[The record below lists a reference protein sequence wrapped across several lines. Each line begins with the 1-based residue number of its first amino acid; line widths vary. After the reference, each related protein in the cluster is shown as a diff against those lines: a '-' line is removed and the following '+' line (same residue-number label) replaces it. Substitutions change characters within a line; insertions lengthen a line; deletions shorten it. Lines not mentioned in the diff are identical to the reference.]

1 MEYFLLGILIFISIG
16 SFNYAQETTPLEVS
30 KNQCDGSCI
39 QFLKSLLDN
48 VGAMQK
54 LWKVCDISKLTNI
67 QSRLDKIEDQMV
79 TQEENSASFSKAIE
93 ETKQKL
99 LEQSKLID
107 KKKHSFLKPFQKIGS
122 KYYYIEKQQKT
133 NWFGAVHRCS
143 EFGGH
148 LISLDSQSEL
158 DAIIPHL
165 DAKRFYWI
173 DVNNLSEKGVYRSL
187 TTGVRST
194 FLNWKRNEPNNAR
207 GKENCVHLQDSNFVM
222 NDHICGDLFY
232 FICESFNE

>member
-1 MEYFLLGILIFISIG
+1 
-16 SFNYAQETTPLEVS
+16 
-30 KNQCDGSCI
+30 
-39 QFLKSLLDN
+39 
-48 VGAMQK
+48 
-54 LWKVCDISKLTNI
+54 
-67 QSRLDKIEDQMV
+67 MV
-79 TQEENSASFSKAIE
+79 KQEENSASFSKAVE

-99 LEQSKLID
+99 LEQSKLIG
-107 KKKHSFLKPFQKIGS
+107 KQKHSFQVPFQKIGS
-122 KYYYIEKQQKT
+122 KYYYIEQQQKI

-173 DVNNLSEKGVYRSL
+173 DVNNLSEKEVYRSL
-187 TTGVRST
+187 TTGVRSK

-207 GKENCVHLQDSNFVM
+207 GNENCVHLQDSNFVM
-222 NDHICGDLFY
+222 NDNTCGDLFY